1 MSEACTFFGGERVRG
16 KGVWRRSVLQP
27 SRWWSGAAAESV
39 AVLTAVAAATE
50 VMDLRSAAEYGAAA
64 VEDGPQVASAP
75 GPAVEE
81 PVSEAV
87 GRFFGCTTPCRL
99 FELMPLQPHFG

>member
-1 MSEACTFFGGERVRG
+1 MSEACTFSGGERVRG
-16 KGVWRRSVLQP
+16 TRVWGRSVLQP

-50 VMDLRSAAEYGAAA
+50 EMDLRSAAEYGAAA
-64 VEDGPQVASAP
+64 VGDGPHVASAP

-87 GRFFGCTTPCRL
+87 GKSFGCSTPCRL
-99 FELMPLQPHFG
+99 CELMPLQPHAG